1 MNKYLLMLVFFILGC
16 IASVSVGQEN
26 NFEQRKKVAEQV
38 RRYRQKPIE
47 HHQKNIE
54 YKQGAFPERT
64 INPRM
69 PQGFYLKP
77 TPREQYY
84 MRRGLYPNVGYR
96 PMITWLPEGTVMG
109 VRGYVTPDRRKV
121 IIGGNFGFYGIQGV
135 NTFNFR
141 TGEYR

>member
-1 MNKYLLMLVFFILGC
+1 MNISKYFMILVFFILGC
-16 IASVSVGQEN
+16 VAADGLGQERHN
-26 NFEQRKKVAEQV
+26 RKDFEQRKKVAEQV
-38 RRYRQKPIE
+38 RDYRQKQVPFKE
-47 HHQKNIE
+47 
-54 YKQGAFPERT
+54 GAFPE
-64 INPRM
+64 
-69 PQGFYLKP
+69 LKP

-84 MRRGLYPNVGYR
+84 MRRGLYPSVGYR

-109 VRGYVTPDRRKV
+109 VRGYVTPYRRRV